1 MISLTA
7 TTGPISRKTHRVAV
21 GALFFLLGLCFAS
34 WASRIPSVQQ
44 TMGISEAGL
53 GGVLLAIPLGQ
64 LVSLPLAGWLADR
77 FDPHRAVKWVAVA
90 AVLAIAVVAATFVQA
105 LMGRALIPA

>member
-1 MISLTA
+1 MLPLMTPA
-7 TTGPISRKTHRVAV
+7 GPISRKTHRLAV

-64 LVSLPLAGWLADR
+64 LLTLPLAGWL
-77 FDPHRAVKWVAVA
+77 VAREGSRKVVLGGVVLYA
-90 AVLAIAVVAATFVQA
+90 AALLGLGWAAN
-105 LMGRALIPA
+105 LW

>member
-1 MISLTA
+1 MISLTVP
-7 TTGPISRKTHRVAV
+7 TGRISRKTHRLAV

-64 LVSLPLAGWLADR
+64 LVSLPLAGWLVAR
-77 FDPHRAVKWVAVA
+77 EGMIRLSARIRERPLDPPEWEV
-90 AVLAIAVVAATFVQA
+90 
-105 LMGRALIPA
+105 